1 MVKDILLLN
10 INSHSKS
17 CGIGLVVPLL
27 GQPIKAKSFIDIR
40 PMVMMWFNYPLS
52 EDKIN
57 LPVNINVFKEKIIMN
72 AVSSRKELER
82 SFNHFL
88 LKKNNDHPSSEYQI
102 YV

>member
-57 LPVNINVFKEKIIMN
+57 LPVNINVFKEKIIMK
-72 AVSSRKELER
+72 AVSSRKELGR

-88 LKKNNDHPSSEYQI
+88 LKKNNDHPSSEHQI

>member
-1 MVKDILLLN
+1 MVKDVLLLN

-27 GQPIKAKSFIDIR
+27 DQPIKAKSFIDIR

-57 LPVNINVFKEKIIMN
+57 LPVNINVFKEKIIMK
-72 AVSSRKELER
+72 AVGSRKELER

>member
-10 INSHSKS
+10 IDSHSKS

-27 GQPIKAKSFIDIR
+27 DQPIKAKSFIDIR

-57 LPVNINVFKEKIIMN
+57 LPVNINVFKEKIIMK
-72 AVSSRKELER
+72 AVGSRKELER

>member
-27 GQPIKAKSFIDIR
+27 DQPIKAKSFIDIR

-57 LPVNINVFKEKIIMN
+57 LPVNINVFKEKIIMK

>member
-27 GQPIKAKSFIDIR
+27 DQPIKAKSFIDIR

-57 LPVNINVFKEKIIMN
+57 LPVNINVFKEKIIMK

-88 LKKNNDHPSSEYQI
+88 LKKNNDHPSSEHQI

>member
-1 MVKDILLLN
+1 MVKDVLLLN

-27 GQPIKAKSFIDIR
+27 DQPIKAKSFIDIR

-57 LPVNINVFKEKIIMN
+57 LPVNINVFKEKIIMK

>member
-27 GQPIKAKSFIDIR
+27 DQPIKAKSFIDIR

-57 LPVNINVFKEKIIMN
+57 LPVNINVFKEKIIMK

-88 LKKNNDHPSSEYQI
+88 LKKNNDHSSSEH
-102 YV
+102 

>member
-1 MVKDILLLN
+1 MVKDVLLLN

-27 GQPIKAKSFIDIR
+27 DQPIKAKSFIDIR

-57 LPVNINVFKEKIIMN
+57 LPVNINVFKEKVIMK

-88 LKKNNDHPSSEYQI
+88 LKKNNDHPSSEHQI

>member
-1 MVKDILLLN
+1 MFKDILLLH
-10 INSHSKS
+10 INSHIKS

-27 GQPIKAKSFIDIR
+27 DQPIKAKSFIDIR

-57 LPVNINVFKEKIIMN
+57 LPVNINVFKEKIIMK
-72 AVSSRKELER
+72 AVSIRKELER

-88 LKKNNDHPSSEYQI
+88 LKKNNDHSSSEH
-102 YV
+102 

>member
-1 MVKDILLLN
+1 MVKDVLLLN

-27 GQPIKAKSFIDIR
+27 DQPIKAKSFIDIR

-57 LPVNINVFKEKIIMN
+57 LPLNINVFKEKIIMK

>member
-57 LPVNINVFKEKIIMN
+57 LPVNINVFKEKIIMK

-88 LKKNNDHPSSEYQI
+88 LKKNNDHPSSEHQI

>member
-57 LPVNINVFKEKIIMN
+57 LPVNINVFKEKIIMK

>member
-27 GQPIKAKSFIDIR
+27 DQPIKAKSFIDIR

-57 LPVNINVFKEKIIMN
+57 LPVNINVFKEKIIMK
-72 AVSSRKELER
+72 AVGSRKELER

>member
-1 MVKDILLLN
+1 MVKDVLLLN

-27 GQPIKAKSFIDIR
+27 DQPIKAKSFIDIR

-57 LPVNINVFKEKIIMN
+57 LPVNINVFKEKIIMK

-88 LKKNNDHPSSEYQI
+88 LKKNNDHLSSEHQI

>member
-27 GQPIKAKSFIDIR
+27 DQPIKAKSFIDIR
-40 PMVMMWFNYPLS
+40 PMVMMWFNYPPS

-57 LPVNINVFKEKIIMN
+57 LPVNINVFKEKIIMK
-72 AVSSRKELER
+72 AVSIRKELER

-88 LKKNNDHPSSEYQI
+88 LKKNNDHPSSEHQI

>member
-10 INSHSKS
+10 IDSHSKS

-27 GQPIKAKSFIDIR
+27 DQPIKAKSFIDIR

-57 LPVNINVFKEKIIMN
+57 LPVNINVFKEKIIMK

-88 LKKNNDHPSSEYQI
+88 LKKNNDHPSSEHQI

>member
-57 LPVNINVFKEKIIMN
+57 LPVNINVFKEKIIMK
-72 AVSSRKELER
+72 AVGSRKELER

-88 LKKNNDHPSSEYQI
+88 LKKNNDHPSSEHQI

>member
-1 MVKDILLLN
+1 MVKDVLLLN

-27 GQPIKAKSFIDIR
+27 DQPIKAKSFIDIR

-57 LPVNINVFKEKIIMN
+57 LPVNINVFKEKIIMK
-72 AVSSRKELER
+72 AVSIRKELER

-88 LKKNNDHPSSEYQI
+88 LKKNNDHSSSEHQI

>member
-1 MVKDILLLN
+1 MVKDVLLLN

-27 GQPIKAKSFIDIR
+27 DQPIKAKSFIDIR

-57 LPVNINVFKEKIIMN
+57 LPVNINVFKEKIIMK

-88 LKKNNDHPSSEYQI
+88 LKKNNDHPSSEHQI

>member
-1 MVKDILLLN
+1 MVKDILVLN

-27 GQPIKAKSFIDIR
+27 DQPIKAKSFIDIR

-57 LPVNINVFKEKIIMN
+57 LPVNINVFKEKIIMK
-72 AVSSRKELER
+72 AVSIRKELER

>member
-27 GQPIKAKSFIDIR
+27 DQPIKAKSFIDIR
-40 PMVMMWFNYPLS
+40 PMVMMWFNYPVS

-57 LPVNINVFKEKIIMN
+57 LPVNINVFKEKIIMK